1 MAADTIRLLTAS
13 ARMNVIYILGTRQQ
27 AAVGTITDFI
37 YHSGEF
43 AAPLLIVSAFGHV
56 GRWSLTQFAFMLG
69 YATTIAALL
78 DVFEGAWGLSQNISQ
93 GEIDHFLLQPHP
105 LWRTLFTEKFAPIWN
120 WPVLLLGVLT
130 LATTTTL
137 LGLAVSPG
145 WLLLLVINLLAS
157 VAVKTAY
164 MYAWG
169 SLAFWAPR
177 GAADASQAAAQLAGE
192 VSMPLDTLPRALRGV
207 LVSAVPSGLF
217 AWLPSRALLGLGT
230 PAELW
235 YTPVAAIGLSA
246 LAVLLFLLG
255 MRHYR
260 RTGSRRYAGIGQGR

>member
-1 MAADTIRLLTAS
+1 MAADTLRLLAAS
-13 ARMNVIYILGTRQQ
+13 ARMNMIYILGTRRQ
-27 AAVGTITDFI
+27 AAVGTMTDFI
-37 YHSGEF
+37 YHAGEF
-43 AAPLLIVSAFGHV
+43 IAPLLVVSVFGHV

-105 LWRTLFTEKFAPIWN
+105 LWRTLFTEKFSPAWN
-120 WPVLLLGVLT
+120 WPVLLLGVVT
-130 LATTTTL
+130 LASTTSL
-137 LGLAVSPG
+137 LRLPMSPT
-145 WLLLLVINLLAS
+145 WLLLLVLNLLAS
-157 VAVKTAY
+157 AAVKTAY
-164 MYAWG
+164 MYTWG

-177 GAADASQAAAQLAGE
+177 GAADASQVAGQLAGE

-217 AWLPSRALLGLGT
+217 AWLPSRALLGLGP
-230 PAELW
+230 PAEVWL
-235 YTPVAAIGLSA
+235 TPLAAAGLSA
-246 LAVLLFLLG
+246 TAFVLFRAG